1 MTSARLVQLYPDEL
15 GGAGD
20 RGNVLALTA
29 RLAAAG
35 IQTEL
40 IEHHR
45 GEVLPESADLVL
57 VGNGPLS
64 AVRTIL
70 DDLRAN
76 ASTITGWSDAGVAF
90 FAYGAGAELLGHRIE
105 LLDGSSIEGL
115 GLFPLAAT
123 RVTKRTVG
131 YVVVDT
137 QWGQLVGFEDNASD
151 WSLESGV
158 EPLGQ
163 ISLGDGNG
171 DGREGVLIGSSIATQ
186 IGGPALPLNPILTGV
201 LVRDVARR
209 LGVEVPDDSTGS
221 ELDEYARRAREVIV
235 DNASHRFSRI

>member
-29 RLAAAG
+29 RLSAAG
-35 IQTEL
+35 IETEL
-40 IEHHR
+40 VEHHR
-45 GEVLPESADLVL
+45 GDVLPDSADVVL

-64 AVRTIL
+64 AMRTIL
-70 DDLRAN
+70 DDLRSN
-76 ASTITGWSDAGVAF
+76 AATISGWCDAGVPF
-90 FAYGAGAELLGHRIE
+90 FAYGSGAELLGRRIE
-105 LLDGSSIEGL
+105 LLDGSTIEGL
-115 GLFPLAAT
+115 GAFPFVAT

-131 YVVVDT
+131 YVVVDS
-137 QWGQLVGFEDNASD
+137 QWGRLVGFEDNASE
-151 WSLESGV
+151 WSLESGA

-163 ISLGDGNG
+163 VSLGDGNG
-171 DGREGVLIGSSIATQ
+171 DGGEGVLAGSSIATQ
-186 IGGPALPLNPILTGV
+186 VGGPVLPLNPILTDV
-201 LVRDVARR
+201 LVREVARR
-209 LGVEVPDDSTGS
+209 LGVALPQRSPNS